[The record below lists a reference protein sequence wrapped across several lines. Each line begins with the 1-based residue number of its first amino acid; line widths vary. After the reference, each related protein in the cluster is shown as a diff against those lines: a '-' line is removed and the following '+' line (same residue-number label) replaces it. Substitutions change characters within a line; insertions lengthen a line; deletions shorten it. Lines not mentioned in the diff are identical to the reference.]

1 MISHGRPSAQKPSP
15 VLAGKAFSGAATV
28 PQPVTDV
35 AQTLAALK
43 KLADKRFGSNEDA
56 KRRALTADFGREISD
71 LILQ

>member
-1 MISHGRPSAQKPSP
+1 MTPTVEAVIKARSHDIAR
-15 VLAGKAFSGAATV
+15 ATK
-28 PQPVTDV
+28 QPVGDV